1 MPHLRVRGLAT
12 EQVQALSDVLI
23 DPLSQ
28 LFACPDDHITIE
40 AIASTFFFRGQPGG
54 GYPMVELLWFDRG
67 LEVQDQV
74 ANLITKAIRE
84 LCQAPQM
91 DVAVIVS
98 PLSQRHYYENGE
110 HF

>member
-1 MPHLRVRGLAT
+1 MPHLRVRGLAN
-12 EQVQALSDVLI
+12 EQVQALSEQLT

-28 LFACPDDHITIE
+28 LFGCPDDHITIE
-40 AIASTFFFRGQPGG
+40 AIASTFFFRGAPGG

-67 LEVQDQV
+67 LDVQDQV
-74 ANLITKAIRE
+74 ARLITDTIRT
-84 LCQAPQM
+84 LCQAPEL